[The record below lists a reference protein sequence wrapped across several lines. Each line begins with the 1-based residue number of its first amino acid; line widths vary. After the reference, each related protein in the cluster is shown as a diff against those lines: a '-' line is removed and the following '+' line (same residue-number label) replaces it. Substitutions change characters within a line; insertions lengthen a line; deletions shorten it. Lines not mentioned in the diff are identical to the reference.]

1 MSSNPS
7 PDSPRLGRLLLRL
20 ASLLVPHPDR
30 QEWLRE
36 WEGEI
41 WHLSHANGVQVR
53 FCLGAFKDAAWLRRN
68 TPVRERLRS
77 EWLSSPVRCI
87 ALLSSLAAVSLSL
100 SFRLPGPHDA
110 LWREPFRDE
119 GCLVL
124 LSGHVPD
131 SRTEPSV
138 SFEQYRE
145 IERRLPSGFTELAF
159 YHSALQAVT
168 TERRER
174 IPIRIAFASEKI
186 FNLLHVPML
195 SEPAG
200 SKLLLSAAAWHIQ
213 DESQFAAIEPGSK
226 GFVIGRLK
234 SPGPL
239 HRNTPLGRS
248 AFHCEPLVERRP
260 MLGQLFILGV
270 ALFILPTFTRLALG
284 DYPAKT
290 CSRRWIF
297 LVLKVALVLLV
308 VFFGTID
315 LAPGMGSIQPLAAL
329 IGYTLGFRWILTD
342 QRQRCPVCLR
352 LLSNPAKIGQPS
364 STLLEWYGTELMC
377 ARGHGLLHVS
387 EASTISFGSQQ
398 WMDLDQT
405 WQHLF

>member
-1 MSSNPS
+1 MP
-7 PDSPRLGRLLLRL
+7 
-20 ASLLVPHPDR
+20 
-30 QEWLRE
+30 
-36 WEGEI
+36 GEPE
-41 WHLSHANGVQVR
+41 
-53 FCLGAFKDAAWLRRN
+53 AWL
-68 TPVRERLRS
+68 L
-77 EWLSSPVRCI
+77 
-87 ALLSSLAAVSLSL
+87 
-100 SFRLPGPHDA
+100 
-110 LWREPFRDE
+110 
-119 GCLVL
+119 
-124 LSGHVPD
+124 
-131 SRTEPSV
+131 
-138 SFEQYRE
+138 
-145 IERRLPSGFTELAF
+145 
-159 YHSALQAVT
+159 
-168 TERRER
+168 
-174 IPIRIAFASEKI
+174 
-186 FNLLHVPML
+186 
-195 SEPAG
+195 
-200 SKLLLSAAAWHIQ
+200 Q

-234 SPGPL
+234 SPAPL
-239 HRNTPLGRS
+239 HRNAPLGRS

-270 ALFILPTFTRLALG
+270 ALFILPTFTRLAFG

-364 STLLEWYGTELMC
+364 STLLEWYGTELIC